1 MQGPWTG
8 ALERRVT
15 VIFMRRSCESSC
27 GGSHRRGRSRPRSPR
42 DRCDP
47 EASGGGKGTLRQ
59 TLFCNR
65 AVRVEGPELAA
76 AFPDPVQA
84 SLEGNRLPVTPLRTR
99 SPMTPSPP
107 LSQWLR
113 ALETTRILCVVA
125 GECWGR
131 DRGGAVRISGCANQT
146 TDIRYLRFPSFDL
159 SRSPSDGIV
168 ASHSRRC
175 FFYGWQQGPSLRVR
189 RVRKSERRLLG
200 PTGPRPTPMPHP
212 RTMRKATMPG
222 FGSSARRA
230 GSIVSPSVRCSRAQA
245 TFRSRLTAPRRTGV
259 TSAPG
264 AAPARACAVSIPR
277 DGPPTLSSPFSR
289 SPRKGMT
296 ASPTSERTG
305 QKQRHM
311 CLGRNMP
318 APPIARSRSR
328 ARRRVATASISR
340 PASSPPALRSR

>member
-175 FFYGWQQGPSLRVR
+175 SFMAGSRGPPCGSGACVNQNGVCLGRQGHGRLLCPIRALCEKRRCRGSGHPHGERGLSCRPRFAARGRRPRSGLGLRR
-189 RVRKSERRLLG
+189 HGERVSHRLLG
-200 PTGPRPTPMPHP
+200 Q
-212 RTMRKATMPG
+212 
-222 FGSSARRA
+222 RR
-230 GSIVSPSVRCSRAQA
+230 RERAL
-245 TFRSRLTAPRRTGV
+245 FRSRGT
-259 TSAPG
+259 
-264 AAPARACAVSIPR
+264 
-277 DGPPTLSSPFSR
+277 
-289 SPRKGMT
+289 
-296 ASPTSERTG
+296 
-305 QKQRHM
+305 
-311 CLGRNMP
+311 
-318 APPIARSRSR
+318 
-328 ARRRVATASISR
+328 ARRHSLHHSR
-340 PASSPPALRSR
+340 DRRGKG